1 MASFREGRTPR
12 IAGLAAWLA
21 AGVPLALLT
30 LQRQGGSA
38 ARTAAVFGA
47 YLAFGAAFV
56 AMTGRPDEARRV
68 RPLALLAVQSAG
80 ALLIHAVLNSGF
92 EGIFTVIVAAQLPFV
107 LPMRN
112 AIAWVA
118 AQAALFAAIQLA
130 NTDLLGVAIQATAYC
145 GFAAFALYAGWVA
158 EREARQR
165 AELSLL
171 YAELKSTQA
180 LLAESS
186 RLAERTRIAR
196 DLHDLLGHHLTALSL
211 CLEVA
216 SHVTEGRAKDEV
228 ERARSL
234 SKLLLADLRGVVS
247 RFREDEAFELT
258 ASLRALAAG
267 VPRPEVVLSVATDL
281 GITDP
286 HVAEALLRIAQELVT
301 NAAKHS
307 GARKLT
313 LTLARRDGKI
323 ALDAADDGRGGAC
336 VRDGHG
342 LAGMRERIRELGGTV
357 TIQTAPG
364 NGFRVSIEVPASDGG
379 HSA

>member
-1 MASFREGRTPR
+1 MASFGDGKTPR

-21 AGVPLALLT
+21 AGVPLALMT
-30 LQRQGGSA
+30 LQRGGGSA
-38 ARTAAVFGA
+38 ARTAAIFGA

-56 AMTGRPDEARRV
+56 AMTGRHDETRRV
-68 RPLALLAVQSAG
+68 RPVTLLAVQTGA
-80 ALLIHAVLNSGF
+80 ALLIQALLNSGF
-92 EGIFTVIVAAQLPFV
+92 EGIFAVIVAAQLPFV
-107 LPMRN
+107 LPMRT
-112 AIAWVA
+112 AIAWAA
-118 AQAALFAAIQLA
+118 AQVALFGAMQLA
-130 NTDLLGVAIQATAYC
+130 NSDPLGVAIQATAYG
-145 GFAAFALYAGWVA
+145 GFAAFALYAGWIA

-165 AELSLL
+165 GELSLL

-196 DLHDLLGHHLTALSL
+196 DLHDLLGHHLTALTLS
-211 CLEVA
+211 LEVA
-216 SHVTEGRAKDEV
+216 SHVTDGKAKDEV

-234 SKLLLADLRGVVS
+234 SKLLLADLRAVVS
-247 RFREDEAFELT
+247 RFREDESFELT

-267 VPRPEVVLSVATDL
+267 IPRPEVALAVAPDL

-286 HVAEALLRIAQELVT
+286 RVAEALLRIAQELVT

-307 GARKLT
+307 GARRLT

-323 ALDAADDGRGGAC
+323 ALEAADDGRGTAC

-364 NGFRVSIEVPASDGG
+364 SGFRVSIEVPA
-379 HSA
+379 